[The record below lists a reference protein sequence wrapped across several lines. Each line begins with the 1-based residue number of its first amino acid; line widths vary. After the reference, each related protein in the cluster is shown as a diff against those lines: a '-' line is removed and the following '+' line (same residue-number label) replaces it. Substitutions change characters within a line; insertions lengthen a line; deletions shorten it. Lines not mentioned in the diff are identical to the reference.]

1 MLIVLKIPESAI
13 LEVILLA
20 ATKFF
25 RMFVALPML
34 VLVFTAQPRALVR
47 AKAKLSEA

>member
-1 MLIVLKIPESAI
+1 MLIVLKIPESVI

-34 VLVFTAQPRALVR
+34 VLVFTAQ
-47 AKAKLSEA
+47 LSTSQSQGQVE